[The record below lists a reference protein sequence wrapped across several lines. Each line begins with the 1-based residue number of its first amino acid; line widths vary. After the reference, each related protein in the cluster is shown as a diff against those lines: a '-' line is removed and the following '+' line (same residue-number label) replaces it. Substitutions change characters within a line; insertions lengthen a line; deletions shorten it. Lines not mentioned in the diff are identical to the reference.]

1 MRKKDQLAE
10 ASRMAMDL
18 QKQAVYE
25 EDQGR
30 MTKDPEEIAAEL
42 LALSHGG
49 MEPEAEPELP
59 PVEAAAAL
67 SPEFADVISQVDAS
81 VTLNEDDKVHIT
93 SFFLNTSYGAGLPAR
108 RFLLKETPLLDD
120 SGQKVGKE
128 LTYIELDYTNRNYKF
143 ITKKAY
149 KKAK

>member
-1 MRKKDQLAE
+1 
-10 ASRMAMDL
+10 MA
-18 QKQAVYE
+18 
-25 EDQGR
+25 
-30 MTKDPEEIAAEL
+30 KDPEEIAAEL

-49 MEPEAEPELP
+49 MEPEPEPELP
-59 PVEAAAAL
+59 PIEAAAAL

-81 VTLNEDDKVHIT
+81 VTLKEDDKVHIT

-128 LTYIELDYTNRNYKF
+128 LTYIELDYTNRSYKF